1 MKQTNILLPC
11 VNDSQRSYTSKVQ
24 LQYDEPLYNQV
35 VGRFM
40 VDGIF
45 APVNSKVYRKNREI
59 TKTSFLVNIFCQSL
73 LPFVIS
79 RFQCG
84 AFSLP
89 REWLNISN
97 DLPNLIINEEWH
109 ILYILWVF
117 TLSLCCLRNKYSIIQ
132 LKALVKNNSY
142 KCWALTANLIA
153 VRLPYLP
160 LHAVHLPTEVSVRTD
175 QRATSKYFNL
185 ISAG

>member
-1 MKQTNILLPC
+1 MKQINILLPC
-11 VNDSQRSYTSKVQ
+11 VDDSQRSYTSEVQ

-35 VGRFM
+35 DGRLIM
-40 VDGIF
+40 EGIY
-45 APVNSKVYRKNREI
+45 APINSKMYRNNCEI
-59 TKTSFLVNIFCQSL
+59 TRPRYSKRILPVP

-89 REWLNISN
+89 RGWLSISS

-117 TLSLCCLRNKYSIIQ
+117 TLSLCCLRKKYSIIQ
-132 LKALVKNNSY
+132 LKALVKNNSHR
-142 KCWALTANLIA
+142 CRALMANLIGI
-153 VRLPYLP
+153 RPPYLP
-160 LHAVHLPTEVSVRTD
+160 LHAVHVPTEVVVCTD
-175 QRATSKYFNL
+175 QRATSKHVNL